1 MVKVFKFKFGINKR
15 RDNNRFHIIASSRDA
30 TGGSHVPQ
38 QDKYEGAASAAA
50 AFYFAKSR

>member
-1 MVKVFKFKFGINKR
+1 MVKVFKFKFGIDKR
-15 RDNNRFHIIASSRDA
+15 VDNNRFHIIASSRDA
-30 TGGSHVPQ
+30 TGGSHVPK